1 MFFYYLF
8 ASGTCAATA
17 AGLLYLYDK
26 NKAETVFY
34 NMTWTFVTVC
44 AHLED
49 FYDKTFKR
57 KKENNNKKDDGDS
70 EFEEFVDTIA
80 ENNKIS
86 CSQKITF
93 YDPKNKNYETCYELP
108 DRDDLEWGFVKKKID
123 DKCKCRIYDD
133 IKTRVSGDDEF
144 VVIENKPFLQVELVQ
159 NEKKK
164 EIHEYL
170 PYFYLKGNKLFDK
183 NFLRWYLNYW
193 YQIDLEDDY
202 SLNII
207 DHEINIIQIKPNQHL
222 ILEDKGN
229 YSIKK

>member
-34 NMTWTFVTVC
+34 NMTWSFVTLC
-44 AHLED
+44 AHLEN
-49 FYDKTFKR
+49 FYEKTFKNE
-57 KKENNNKKDDGDS
+57 KKHKKKNDDFSDT
-70 EFEEFVDTIA
+70 EFEQLV
-80 ENNKIS
+80 ENCVNKE
-86 CSQKITF
+86 KITF
-93 YDPKNKNYETCYELP
+93 YDPKNNKYETSFELP

-123 DKCKCRIYDD
+123 EKCKCRIYDN
-133 IKTRVSGDDEF
+133 IKNRVSEDEEF
-144 VVIENKPFLQVELVQ
+144 VVIEVKPFLQVELEQ

-183 NFLRWYLNYW
+183 KFLKWYLDYW
-193 YQIDLEDDY
+193 YKIDLEGEY

-207 DHEINIIQIKPNQHL
+207 DHEINIIQLKPDQHV